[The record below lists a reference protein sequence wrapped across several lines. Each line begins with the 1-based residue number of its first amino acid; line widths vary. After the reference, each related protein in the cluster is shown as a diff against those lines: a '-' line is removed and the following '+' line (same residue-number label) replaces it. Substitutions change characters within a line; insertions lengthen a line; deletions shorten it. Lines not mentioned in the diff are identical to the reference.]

1 LDRRINPEK
10 AFAMTQ
16 TTQID
21 QLESSAPGT
30 GSPINRLSSSS
41 LQEQAYQ
48 ELRHAIRS
56 GRFSSGELLTLRG
69 LAEMLGT
76 SLTPVREA
84 ARRLIHE
91 NTLELLPNR
100 SMRVPLLSLQ
110 RFDEL
115 TDVRATLEG
124 RAAALACEHMTTA
137 DYSGI
142 RAANERN
149 SAAVDKGDLPGL
161 IRANQEFHFRI
172 YEAAR
177 STLLL
182 SMIEQLWQQSGPY
195 LAALIHAHGP
205 EKQSDELHQIALVHH
220 FELLAALGAR
230 DAEAASKAMSLDI
243 IDAAQW
249 YRGRIFLQQIS
260 EGASAGALP

>member
-1 LDRRINPEK
+1 
-10 AFAMTQ
+10 MTL
-16 TTQID
+16 TTQPD
-21 QLESSAPGT
+21 SSEPSAPEH

-48 ELRHAIRS
+48 ELRLAIRS
-56 GRFSSGELLTLRG
+56 GRFTSGESLTLRG

-91 NTLELLPNR
+91 HTLELRPNR

-124 RAAALACEHMTTA
+124 RAAALACENMTSA
-137 DYSGI
+137 QYSAI
-142 RAANERN
+142 RTANERN
-149 SAAVDKGDLPGL
+149 SVAVDQGD
-161 IRANQEFHFRI
+161 IKAQTRANQEFHFKI
-172 YEAAR
+172 YEAAG
-177 STLLL
+177 STLLFN
-182 SMIEQLWQQSGPY
+182 MIEQLWQQSGPY
-195 LAALIHAHGP
+195 LAALI
-205 EKQSDELHQIALVHH
+205 QSQPQQNPDDFHRIALVHH

-230 DAEAASKAMSLDI
+230 NAEAARTAMAMDI

-260 EGASAGALP
+260 ESVTASVAA